1 MDDALY
7 INLGDIVATILL
19 LGVPAILIFFIYK
32 AFKRDKERANERLG
46 LEKENAVMLQKRI
59 DELNE
64 RLVVVEKKLKEV
76 E

>member
-1 MDDALY
+1 MNDAVYL
-7 INLGDIVATILL
+7 NFGDIVATILI
-19 LGVPAILIFFIYK
+19 LGIPTTLIFFIIK

-59 DELNE
+59 NELND
-64 RLVVVEKKLKEV
+64 RLVVVEEKLKEA

>member
-1 MDDALY
+1 MNDALY
-7 INLGDIVATILL
+7 INLGDIVATIFL
-19 LGVPAILIFFIYK
+19 LGVPAILFFVFYR
-32 AFKRDKERANERLG
+32 AFKLDKKKASERLE
-46 LEKENAVMLQKRI
+46 LEKENAGMLQKRI